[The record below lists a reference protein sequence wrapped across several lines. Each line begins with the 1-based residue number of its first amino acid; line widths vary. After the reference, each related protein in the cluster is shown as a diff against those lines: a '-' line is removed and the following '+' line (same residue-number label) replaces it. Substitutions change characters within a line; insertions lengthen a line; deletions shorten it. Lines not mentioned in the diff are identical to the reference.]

1 MIKLGLEI
9 VMVVAVVV
17 GYITYD
23 HYKTIKDSN
32 KQQEINETIVDQ
44 DAYIH
49 ELQAQLARDDAI
61 IHIMEDGASRKQ
73 AEYVVDA
80 ASTYGVELK

>member
-9 VMVVAVVV
+9 TIVVAIVV
-17 GYITYD
+17 GYLTYD
-23 HYKTIKDSN
+23 HYKTIKQDN
-32 KQQEINETIVDQ
+32 TKEINETIVDQ

-49 ELQAQLARDDAI
+49 ELQAQIARDDAI
-61 IHIMEDGASRKQ
+61 IHIMEDVATRKQ

-80 ASTYGVELK
+80 SSTYGVELK

>member
-9 VMVVAVVV
+9 TMVVAIVV

-23 HYKTIKDSN
+23 HYKTIKEDG
-32 KQQEINETIVDQ
+32 KQQEINETIIDQ

-73 AEYVVDA
+73 AEHVVDA
-80 ASTYGVELK
+80 ASAYGVDLK